1 MFLTSSTTLL
11 VLLHACFA
19 GGVGLA
25 CSQSHYGLWLFGV
38 IVIVTAHN
46 VEGGG
51 TYNGLERE
59 HAHRYLYPV
68 PIDNIDCKMNASDEK
83 LRDGRKDLLF
93 STPFIASRARRIVA
107 ARRTMPVVCIAE

>member
-1 MFLTSSTTLL
+1 MTHLWKYLNAEGARCPGTKTSFDGDMVRVRESNK
-11 VLLHACFA
+11 
-19 GGVGLA
+19 
-25 CSQSHYGLWLFGV
+25 YDP
-38 IVIVTAHN
+38 TAHN